1 MLASDPASILN
12 HKTTLKGIP
21 QIQSKSELL

>member
-12 HKTTLKGIP
+12 HKINPTGIP
-21 QIQSKSELL
+21 QIQSKSEPL